1 MTAGEFRLLEES
13 ELDFEAPSASEAEQ
27 ILERFVTTAAEYGVE
42 EARSRALLAD
52 VTPAVRD
59 AEPLAGTH
67 PTILY
72 VGAAWVSDPLTA
84 AYLASHG
91 FVVAAV
97 PNNGRMTATSIEFS
111 PNPLTLDTGIDDA
124 GYAWSLMRREPLADT
139 DRMGIYAFSATSL
152 HALLWQ
158 MRDLQADA
166 IVLVEGWERL
176 RRGADIVRENVQ
188 YDPLRVRVPLLL
200 LERAAD
206 EDSPLYAKVGDVV
219 DSLAY
224 AERTR
229 IAFTDAQHG
238 DFLSHPMA
246 PPSDAASRVYPRALE
261 ITRRFFEAQLE
272 DDREAARWMGA
283 LGDDPGITVQRSVPV
298 AVAPSEEEIFRLAE
312 TDPQAAASLVAELS
326 NRVDRPLFREHV
338 LARAAAF
345 TESPAD
351 RVVLWRLIARA
362 YPASSN
368 AWLRLGTSLA
378 EAGRPEDARE
388 ALHAALTL
396 VPDDPSLNPA
406 EREERTRRI
415 EERLRGLSG
424 SGLP

>member
-1 MTAGEFRLLEES
+1 
-13 ELDFEAPSASEAEQ
+13 
-27 ILERFVTTAAEYGVE
+27 
-42 EARSRALLAD
+42 
-52 VTPAVRD
+52 
-59 AEPLAGTH
+59 
-67 PTILY
+67 
-72 VGAAWVSDPLTA
+72 
-84 AYLASHG
+84 
-91 FVVAAV
+91 
-97 PNNGRMTATSIEFS
+97 
-111 PNPLTLDTGIDDA
+111 
-124 GYAWSLMRREPLADT
+124 
-139 DRMGIYAFSATSL
+139 
-152 HALLWQ
+152 

-224 AERTR
+224 AELTR
-229 IAFTDAQHG
+229 IAFTDAEHG

-246 PPSDAASRVYPRALE
+246 PPSDTAPRVYPRALE
-261 ITRRFFEAQLE
+261 IMRRFFEAQLE
-272 DDREAARWMGA
+272 GDREAARWMGA
-283 LGDDPGITVQRSVPV
+283 LGDDPGIAVQRSVPV
-298 AVAPSEEEIFRLAE
+298 AVAPSEEEVFRLAE
-312 TDPQAAASLVAELS
+312 TDPQAAAALVAELS

-345 TESPAD
+345 TQSPAD
-351 RVVLWRLIARA
+351 RVVLWRMIARA

-388 ALHAALTL
+388 ALHAARTA